1 MDIFANVKVDG
12 MQMYD
17 QRSTKAKFHYKVIR
31 KIIEK
36 QLTKVKFMIAVGGL
50 IDIFYIKCMLRKIS
64 LMKKMFVLELE
75 QGQEVF
81 IPKDLTCDN
90 YPISYHY
97 YDPIIQIVN
106 HFFSAESRL
115 YFTLKTEFNLSRL
128 KDSDWQKQFL
138 IKLGVYESDETCK
151 LTYKHQLINIK
162 ERDELKHTES
172 QHSLS
177 LQKSRYL
184 IVESNAER
192 LKNLADF
199 QVSQKALE
207 ANRAGSTIILDH
219 AKSIEDMPLNLRFC
233 HKEEVNL
240 KRQKF
245 VHFKQ
250 CFLVRQDH
258 LKNQGQKFHSL
269 VMMQR
274 YIEQH
279 IDQIFEENW
288 ANDEHYRRYREL
300 TNPNFGKEQE
310 Q

>member
-1 MDIFANVKVDG
+1 
-12 MQMYD
+12 MYD

-199 QVSQKALE
+199 QVS
-207 ANRAGSTIILDH
+207 
-219 AKSIEDMPLNLRFC
+219 
-233 HKEEVNL
+233 
-240 KRQKF
+240 
-245 VHFKQ
+245 
-250 CFLVRQDH
+250 
-258 LKNQGQKFHSL
+258 
-269 VMMQR
+269 
-274 YIEQH
+274 
-279 IDQIFEENW
+279 
-288 ANDEHYRRYREL
+288 
-300 TNPNFGKEQE
+300 
-310 Q
+310 